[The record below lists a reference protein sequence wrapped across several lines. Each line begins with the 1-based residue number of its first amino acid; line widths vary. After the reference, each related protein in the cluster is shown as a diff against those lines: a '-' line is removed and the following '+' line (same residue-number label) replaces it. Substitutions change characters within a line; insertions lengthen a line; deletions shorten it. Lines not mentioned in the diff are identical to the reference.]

1 MFIYLSLIVYRLFE
15 FEYYVGETLKSFLN
29 LFVLEFKINIF
40 LKKIGGP
47 TGMGTGKKFP
57 TVGIEDGGYLRGG
70 DGEWENTLRPYPV
83 DIPSY

>member
-40 LKKIGGP
+40 LKKIGV
-47 TGMGTGKKFP
+47 FFF
-57 TVGIEDGGYLRGG
+57 
-70 DGEWENTLRPYPV
+70 
-83 DIPSY
+83 